1 MVLEGPLTQ
10 SAIVGARKKLV
21 QSLTCLEVV
30 DLVRVTDVRE
40 GGRALIARRQAIDI
54 PAANKTVTVA
64 RKHEL
69 CRLIDV
75 VEGEAGDITLDLQ
88 LLLVSICV
96 ERMVRYQILQL
107 AMVLPELVKLVLG
120 GLRDLNIFNLSTD
133 TLAFMLDNCNSKSAK
148 LVTTFFD

>member
-75 VEGEAGDITLDLQ
+75 VEGEAGNISLDLQ
-88 LLLVSICV
+88 LLLVGIRV

>member
-75 VEGEAGDITLDLQ
+75 VEGEAGNISLDLQ

>member
-75 VEGEAGDITLDLQ
+75 VEGEAGDISLDLQ
-88 LLLVSICV
+88 LLLVGIRV

>member
-75 VEGEAGDITLDLQ
+75 VEGEAGDISLDLQ
-88 LLLVSICV
+88 LLLVGIRV

-133 TLAFMLDNCNSKSAK
+133 TLAFMLDNCNSKSSK

>member
-88 LLLVSICV
+88 LLLVGIRV

-133 TLAFMLDNCNSKSAK
+133 TLAFMLDNCNSKSSK

>member
-75 VEGEAGDITLDLQ
+75 VEGEAGNISLDLQ
-88 LLLVSICV
+88 LLLVGIRV

-133 TLAFMLDNCNSKSAK
+133 TLAFVLDNWNSKSSK

>member
-75 VEGEAGDITLDLQ
+75 VEGKAGDITLDLQ
-88 LLLVSICV
+88 LLLVGIRV